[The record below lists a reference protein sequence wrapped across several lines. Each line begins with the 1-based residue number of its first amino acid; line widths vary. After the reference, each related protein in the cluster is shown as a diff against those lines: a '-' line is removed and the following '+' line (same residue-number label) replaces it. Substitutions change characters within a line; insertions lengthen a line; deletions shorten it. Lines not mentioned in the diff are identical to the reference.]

1 MDYYQD
7 SDCSKSITFH
17 CKSVYM
23 SIFQQL
29 SEAKLTEDE
38 IKEIIEMCEYAIKI
52 YNENLQELNRIIAI
66 AQEAEDEHTEAII
79 KVTLDSNGKLES
91 SDKTLDELIAYRD
104 SIIEDNKDTMDKL
117 DSACK
122 KLKLISKIFE

>member
-1 MDYYQD
+1 
-7 SDCSKSITFH
+7 
-17 CKSVYM
+17 M

-29 SEAKLTEDE
+29 SEAKLTENE
-38 IKEIIEMCEYAIKI
+38 IKELIEMGEYAVKI

-66 AQEAEDEHTEAII
+66 AQEAEDENTEAII

-91 SDKTLDELIAYRD
+91 SDKTIEELIAYRD
-104 SIIEDNKDTMDKL
+104 TIIEDNKDTMDNI

-122 KLKLISKIFE
+122 KLRLLSKIFE